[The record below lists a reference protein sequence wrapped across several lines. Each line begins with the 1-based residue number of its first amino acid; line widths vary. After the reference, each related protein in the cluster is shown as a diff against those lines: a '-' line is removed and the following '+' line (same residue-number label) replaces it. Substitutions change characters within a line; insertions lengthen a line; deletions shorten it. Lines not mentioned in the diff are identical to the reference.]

1 MAYTRK
7 NSAILKREGIT
18 RKLEELIA
26 KGGYAPGEFLPP
38 ERELAIQFDVSR
50 PTLRKAL
57 APLVDSGALVN
68 QPGVGT
74 RVAGQAA
81 PRKTNGAAWRV
92 IGLLLPDIDNRF
104 FVEITEAIEYAALQ
118 RGYQLLLCNSRH
130 QPAVEEMHLRQLAGQ
145 HVVGVILAHDP
156 YAPFPASAA
165 LLGQASIP
173 YVALFSSPTE
183 SACDSVMV
191 DDVGGVNQMMRYLY
205 SLGHRRIAFCRPTPS
220 GRSHP
225 REKAYLDFMARN
237 DCPAPPHFL
246 IPYERL
252 DERGEEQVARV
263 LGEPVA
269 PTAFFAGN
277 DRTALLLLKHLA
289 ACGARVPHEVS
300 VAGFDNL
307 RFTEHLA
314 VPLTTVDQPKHEMG
328 RRAVELLLERI
339 ELGISAPPRVQ
350 IFQPHLVI
358 RESCAV
364 PLPTPISTPDLR
376 ARVQFSAAPEIS

>member
-1 MAYTRK
+1 MAK
-7 NSAILKREGIT
+7 ASAILKRERIT
-18 RKLEELIA
+18 SKLMELIGA
-26 KGGYAPGEFLPP
+26 GAYPAGEFLPP
-38 ERELAIQFDVSR
+38 ERELAEQFDVSR

-57 APLVDSGALVN
+57 EPLIGSGVLVN

-74 RVAGQAA
+74 RVAGAAA
-81 PRKTNGAAWRV
+81 PRKTSRNAWQV
-92 IGLLLPDIDNRF
+92 IGLLLPDIGNRF
-104 FVEITEAIEYAALQ
+104 FVEITEAIEYTALQ

-130 QPAVEEMHLRQLAGQ
+130 QPAVEEMHLRQLAEQ
-145 HVVGVILAHDP
+145 RVVGVILAHDP
-156 YAPFPASAA
+156 HAPFPASAA

-173 YVALFSSPTE
+173 YVALFSSPAE
-183 SACDSVMV
+183 SACDSVIV

-205 SLGHRRIAFCRPTPS
+205 SLGHRRIAFCRPVPG
-220 GRSHP
+220 GRAHP

-237 DCPAPPHFL
+237 ECPAPPHFL
-246 IPYERL
+246 IPYEAL
-252 DERGEEQVARV
+252 DDASGEEAIAR
-263 LGEPVA
+263 LLDEPVA

-289 ACGARVPHEVS
+289 ARGVRVPQDVS

-339 ELGISAPPRVQ
+339 ELGLSAPPRAQ

-364 PLPTPISTPDLR
+364 P
-376 ARVQFSAAPEIS
+376 SAAAPAARAVRAGVKGQLGV